1 MEFGNIPLDR
11 AQGAVLAHSVR
22 QGKIAFKK
30 GRVLSAED
38 VAALRAAG
46 IAAVIGSRL
55 EADDVAE
62 DDAARQV
69 AEAARGPGARR
80 AEPFTGRCNLYAD
93 ANGVVIIDRDR
104 VDRLNLVD
112 EAITI
117 ATLPPFD
124 LVEKGQMVA
133 TVKIIP
139 FATPRTA
146 LERAKAIAQEGG
158 PLLRIAPL
166 KAHPVGLVMTTLPG
180 TKPNVLDKTVAVLR
194 NRLSTLGSEVAGE
207 IRCGHDAASVATAIT
222 DLLARGCAP
231 ILVYG
236 ASAIVDRRDV
246 IPAGIVAAGGVVDHF
261 GMPVDPGNLLL
272 MGHAGSVPVVGLPG
286 CARSPKLNGFDW
298 VLWRL
303 MADVPVTRTD
313 IMTLGAGGL
322 LKEIPSRPQLR
333 DPEAAA
339 ADSESES
346 EGPQRMPRI
355 PVLVLAAGQS
365 RRMGAR
371 NKLLEP
377 VNGVPMIV
385 HAIETALASEAG
397 PVIVVTGHQA
407 DAIRT
412 ALGDRSVIFTHNP
425 DYAAGMSTSLRAGL
439 RVLPPDA
446 DGVLVQ
452 LGDMPTIRPEHLNRL
467 IAAFNPVEGRAIILP
482 TANGKRGNPA
492 LFARRFFREMAQVTG
507 DMGARQIVTEHADQV
522 CEVALD
528 DAAIFLDVDTPE
540 ALAALAARKA

>member
-1 MEFGNIPLDR
+1 MKFGDIPLDR
-11 AQGAVLAHSVR
+11 AEGAVLAHSVR
-22 QGKIAFKK
+22 RGKIAFKK
-30 GRVLSAED
+30 GRVLSADD

-46 IAAVIGSRL
+46 IATVIGSRL

-62 DDAARQV
+62 DNAARQV
-69 AEAARGPGARR
+69 AEAARGAGARR
-80 AEPFTGRCNLYAD
+80 AEPFTGRCNLYAE
-93 ANGVVIIDRDR
+93 ANGVVIVDRDR

-146 LERAKAIAQEGG
+146 LDQAKAIAQEGG

-166 KAHPVGLVMTTLPG
+166 RAHPVGLVMTTLPG

-207 IRCGHDAASVATAIT
+207 IRCNHDAASVAAAIK
-222 DLLARGCAP
+222 DLLAKGCAP

-303 MADVPVTRTD
+303 MADVPVTRKD

-333 DPEAAA
+333 DPEAEGDDGAA
-339 ADSESES
+339 

-355 PVLVLAAGQS
+355 AAIVMAAGES
-365 RRMGAR
+365 RRMGDR
-371 NKLLEP
+371 NKLLIP
-377 VNGVPMIV
+377 VDGVPMV
-385 HAIETALASEAG
+385 VRAVETALASEAG

-407 DAIRT
+407 DAVRAAI
-412 ALGDRSVIFTHNP
+412 GDRAVIVTHNP
-425 DYAAGMSTSLRAGL
+425 DHAAGMSTSLRAGL
-439 RVLPPDA
+439 RAVPPDC
-446 DGVLVQ
+446 DGALVL
-452 LGDMPTIRPEHLNRL
+452 LADMPTIRPDHLNRL

-482 TANGKRGNPA
+482 TAQGKRGNPA
-492 LFARRFFREMAQVTG
+492 LFARRFFKDMQQVTG
-507 DMGARQIVTEHADQV
+507 DRGARPIIADHGDQV

-528 DAAIFLDVDTPE
+528 DEAIFLDVDTPE